1 MKRTF
6 VESTLFLKRVQQ
18 EDPAVLRDIQTEVL
32 KNVEGGQVIQG
43 TGGIRKLRVG
53 DTSRGKGKRGGF
65 RVLFLD
71 LPHVERTHLLVLYD
85 KDEKVDISKDE
96 KKVLKSLV
104 DQIKK
109 DARK

>member
-6 VESTLFLKRVQQ
+6 VESTLFFKRVQQ
-18 EDPAVLRDIQTEVL
+18 EDIAVLRNIQTEVL

-53 DTSRGKGKRGGF
+53 DASRGKGKRGGF
-65 RVLFLD
+65 RVLYLD
-71 LPHVERTHLLVLYD
+71 LPHVERTHLLALYD
-85 KDEKVDISKDE
+85 KDEKIDITKDE
-96 KKVLKSLV
+96 KKALKMLV

-109 DARK
+109 DAK